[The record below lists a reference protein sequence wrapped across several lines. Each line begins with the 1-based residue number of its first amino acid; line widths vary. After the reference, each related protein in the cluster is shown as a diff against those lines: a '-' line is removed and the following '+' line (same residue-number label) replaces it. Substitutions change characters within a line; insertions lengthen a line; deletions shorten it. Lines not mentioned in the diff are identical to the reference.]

1 MGGESKMNSV
11 TVHALLM
18 VLIMGA
24 VTHLIRAFPFIV
36 FSLTGKPP
44 KIVIYLGQ
52 ALSPA
57 AIAMLVVYCF
67 RNVEL
72 SVSGIIPEI
81 TASAAVVLLHLW
93 KKNPLVS
100 ITAGTLIYMFL
111 LRMF

>member
-1 MGGESKMNSV
+1 MNSA
-11 TVHALLM
+11 TLHALLM

-24 VTHLIRAFPFIV
+24 VTHLIRAFPFII

-44 KIVIYLGQ
+44 KIAVYLGR

-72 SVSGIIPEI
+72 SLAGVVPELA
-81 TASAAVVLLHLW
+81 ASAAVILLHLW
-93 KKNPLVS
+93 KRNPLIS
-100 ITAGTLIYMFL
+100 ITSGTILYMVL
-111 LRMF
+111 LRVF

>member
-1 MGGESKMNSV
+1 MNSV
-11 TVHALLM
+11 TLHALLM

-24 VTHLIRAFPFIV
+24 VTHLIRAFPFII

-44 KIVIYLGQ
+44 KIAVYLGR

-67 RNVEL
+67 RNVEFTF
-72 SVSGIIPEI
+72 SGAVPEI
-81 TASAAVVLLHLW
+81 IASTAVVLLHLW
-93 KKNPLVS
+93 KKNPLIS
-100 ITAGTLIYMFL
+100 ITSGTIIYMVL

>member
-1 MGGESKMNSV
+1 MNSV
-11 TVHALLM
+11 TLHALLM

-24 VTHLIRAFPFIV
+24 VTHLIRAFPFII

-44 KIVIYLGQ
+44 KIAVYLGR

-72 SVSGIIPEI
+72 SLAGVVPELA
-81 TASAAVVLLHLW
+81 ASAAVILLHLW
-93 KKNPLVS
+93 KRNPLIS
-100 ITAGTLIYMFL
+100 ITSGTILYMVL
-111 LRMF
+111 LRVF

>member
-1 MGGESKMNSV
+1 MNSV
-11 TVHALLM
+11 TLHALLM

-24 VTHLIRAFPFIV
+24 VTHLIRAFPFII

-44 KIVIYLGQ
+44 KIAVYLGR

-72 SVSGIIPEI
+72 SFCGVIPEL
-81 TASAAVVLLHLW
+81 TASLAVVLLHLW
-93 KKNPLVS
+93 KRNPLIS
-100 ITAGTLIYMFL
+100 ITSGTIIYMVM
-111 LRMF
+111 LRLF

>member
-1 MGGESKMNSV
+1 MNSV
-11 TVHALLM
+11 TLHALLM

-24 VTHLIRAFPFIV
+24 VTHLIRAFPFII

-44 KIVIYLGQ
+44 KIAVYLGR

-72 SVSGIIPEI
+72 SLNGVIPELA
-81 TASAAVVLLHLW
+81 ASAAVILLHLW
-93 KKNPLVS
+93 KRNPLIS
-100 ITAGTLIYMFL
+100 ITSGTVIYMVL
-111 LRMF
+111 LRVF

>member
-1 MGGESKMNSV
+1 MNSV
-11 TVHALLM
+11 TLHALLM

-24 VTHLIRAFPFIV
+24 VTHLIRAFPFII

-44 KIVIYLGQ
+44 KIAVYLGR

-72 SVSGIIPEI
+72 SFCGAIPEL
-81 TASAAVVLLHLW
+81 TASLAVVLLHLW
-93 KKNPLVS
+93 KRNPLIS
-100 ITAGTLIYMFL
+100 ITSGTIIYMVM
-111 LRMF
+111 LRLF